1 MKREVLTTPNIPP
14 SGSHYNMVT
23 KAGPF
28 LFLAGI
34 TGRHPDTNKVCQ
46 GLDDLPE
53 DVAKEL
59 SSGDRHEDA
68 HLGPTMAQTWGVYT
82 TMKRILEGA
91 GSSLDNLLQATVYLT
106 DMKNFPA
113 FNQVRRRFLK
123 SPPPSTVV
131 EVCRLGAYS
140 NSLVEVTVIALIPDK
155 D

>member
-1 MKREVLTTPNIPP
+1 MKREVLTISNVPRP
-14 SGSHYNMVT
+14 GSHYSIVT

-34 TGRHPDTNKVCQ
+34 TGRHPDTHKVCT
-46 GLDDLPE
+46 GLSDLPE
-53 DVAKEL
+53 EVAKEL
-59 SSGDRHEDA
+59 SSGDPHEDA
-68 HLGPTMAQTWGVYT
+68 HIGPTMAQTWCVYT
-82 TMKRILEGA
+82 AMQRILEGA
-91 GSSLDNLLQATVYLT
+91 GSSLENLLQATVYLT
-106 DMKNFPA
+106 DMRTFPA

-131 EVCRLGAYS
+131 EVTRLGAYT